1 MLFDFLIRVLGIYSS
16 GLSLLNKSKMTEDT
30 LNLFEEKADEE
41 LYTQKAEELGVSL
54 EYYLMEFV

>member
-1 MLFDFLIRVLGIYSS
+1 
-16 GLSLLNKSKMTEDT
+16 MTEDT
-30 LNLFEEKADEE
+30 LDLFEEKADEE